1 MSSIQHPLRELCK
14 NHFVR
19 VRLLMVYKFHLRGPT
34 LSKFEPSFIGRFT
47 DKSNLVIAADEMNM
61 VPQHG
66 VTCSKT
72 SNVVDLSDSIKL
84 LFLESE

>member
-1 MSSIQHPLRELCK
+1 
-14 NHFVR
+14 
-19 VRLLMVYKFHLRGPT
+19 MVYKFHLRGPT
-34 LSKFEPSFIGRFT
+34 LSKIWTLSFIGRFT
-47 DKSNLVIAADEMNM
+47 DKSNLVIAPDEMNM

-72 SNVVDLSDSIKL
+72 SNVVDLYDSIKL